1 MNDKAYTTEQ
11 SAARIDELKQ
21 MWNNT
26 QHDILPEGASDT
38 PIDPTYILRR
48 IAELEG
54 KQVTNTGS
62 VMLEDLIEEAGRDL
76 RSLSW
81 HSDGRVIAKSGAG
94 AKNPRKIYH
103 TSTAAASIVKL
114 IQDNKS

>member
-54 KQVTNTGS
+54 Q
-62 VMLEDLIEEAGRDL
+62 E
-76 RSLSW
+76 
-81 HSDGRVIAKSGAG
+81 
-94 AKNPRKIYH
+94 
-103 TSTAAASIVKL
+103 
-114 IQDNKS
+114 